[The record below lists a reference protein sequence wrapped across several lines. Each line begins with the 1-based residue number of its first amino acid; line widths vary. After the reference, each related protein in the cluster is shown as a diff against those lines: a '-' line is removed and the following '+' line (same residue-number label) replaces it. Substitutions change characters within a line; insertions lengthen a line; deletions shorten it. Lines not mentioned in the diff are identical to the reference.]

1 MSPGT
6 GYYAWNKAHA
16 DEAHETPP
24 ALASAAPMTNSAAV
38 QHLGEYGREKHWERI
53 CSSSTVSI
61 T

>member
-16 DEAHETPP
+16 GGALETPP
-24 ALASAAPMTNSAAV
+24 AFLAAPMTNSAAV
-38 QHLGEYGREKHWERI
+38 QHLGEYERAKHWERI
-53 CSSSTVSI
+53 YSSSTASS